1 MPQNPSILSLSKDR
15 SILRDLPLAGR
26 TGRCFDKLSMS
37 GFGWLAGCFLMMTS
51 LLPAKAQ
58 QVQQVTASEPSDI
71 SVTIY
76 RAPYR
81 NGGSISLSALGG
93 FAVVTETRT
102 VRIPAGRSS
111 LRFVGVVDGILP
123 ESAII
128 SGLPGSVIEK
138 NRDAALLSPSS
149 LMRAVRGKVV
159 TLKRTD
165 PRTGKPALVTGEII
179 SASDQGVV
187 FQTAA
192 GTESL
197 RCTGLPETFRYTSG
211 AEGLSARPTL
221 SVMTRSARPIIA
233 TVTLTYIAE
242 GFDWS
247 ANYTAHINPD
257 GKTMDIG
264 GWITLANGN
273 GMSLPNARTQIVA
286 GGLNRAYVQR
296 FYNNQP
302 QVVARCWPSQRTH
315 QIPRK
320 AERPYEL
327 VRPYFPDDFERME
340 ESDGMV
346 MTAQRRNKS
355 DMMPPPSPV
364 MAMAAPA
371 PPPPPPEQLGD
382 LKLYRVPQRTTVAGM
397 QLKQTRLVEQQGVP
411 FERIHTTAISAMN
424 YGSGTEQ
431 PAISVILRTKN
442 TKANNLGLPL
452 PAGAFVIEQ
461 DHFNRTMRIAEPL
474 LRDTAEDE
482 KIELFSGLSPDV
494 TITRRTVR
502 REGNKHWVEVEIANA
517 RPDAIT
523 FELKVPTYGF
533 QRIVEASAQWEKRDG
548 VPLFLVQLASGASVT
563 LRFAVV
569 SE

>member
-1 MPQNPSILSLSKDR
+1 MRWFAAIALT
-15 SILRDLPLAGR
+15 LA
-26 TGRCFDKLSMS
+26 
-37 GFGWLAGCFLMMTS
+37 AA
-51 LLPAKAQ
+51 LPAQAQ
-58 QVQQVTASEPSDI
+58 QVQDVAASAPSDV

-81 NGGSISLSALGG
+81 NGGSIRLDGLGG

-111 LRFVGVVDGILP
+111 VRFVGVVDGILP
-123 ESAII
+123 ESAIV
-128 SGLPGSVIEK
+128 SGLPGGVIEK

-165 PRTGKPALVTGEII
+165 PRTGKPTLVTGEII

-187 FQTAA
+187 FKTAA

-197 RCTGLPETFRYTSG
+197 RCTGMPETFRYTNG
-211 AEGLSARPTL
+211 AEGLSAKPTL
-221 SVMTRSARPIIA
+221 SVMTRSAKPIIA

-257 GKTMDIG
+257 GKTMNIG

-286 GGLNRAYVQR
+286 GGLNRSYVQR

-320 AERPYEL
+320 PERPYVL
-327 VRPYFPDDFERME
+327 VRPYSGEDYERFE
-340 ESDGMV
+340 ESDAIMV
-346 MTAQRRNKS
+346 TAQRSKGAMN
-355 DMMPPPSPV
+355 DYPPPAPV
-364 MAMAAPA
+364 AMAAPP

-397 QLKQTRLVEQQGVP
+397 QMKQTRLVEQQDVP
-411 FERIHTTAISAMN
+411 FERIHTTTVTAMN
-424 YGSGTEQ
+424 YGSGEER
-431 PAISVILRTKN
+431 PGVAVILRTKN

-452 PAGAFVIEQ
+452 PAGSFVIEQ
-461 DHFNRTMRIAEPL
+461 DHFGRTMRIAEPL
-474 LRDTAEDE
+474 LRDTAEGE
-482 KIELFSGLSPDV
+482 KIELGAGFSPDV
-494 TITRRTVR
+494 TIVRRTTR
-502 REGNKHWVEVEIANA
+502 REGNKHWVEVEISNA
-517 RPDAIT
+517 RPDEIT

-533 QRIVEASAQWEKRDG
+533 QKIVEASAQWEKRDG
-548 VPLFLVQLASGASVT
+548 VPLFLVKLASGASVT
-563 LRFAVV
+563 LRFTVLAN
-569 SE
+569 

>member
-26 TGRCFDKLSMS
+26 TRRCFDKFGMS

-51 LLPAKAQ
+51 PLPAKAQ

-81 NGGSISLSALGG
+81 NGGSINLSALGG

-211 AEGLSARPTL
+211 AEGLSAKPTL
-221 SVMTRSARPIIA
+221 SVMTRSSRPIIA

-315 QIPRK
+315 QVPRK
-320 AERPYEL
+320 PKRPYQL
-327 VRPYFPDDFERME
+327 VNPYMGVVDDGLA
-340 ESDGMV
+340 ESDNIIV
-346 MTAQRRNKS
+346 TARRRENKFS
-355 DMMPPPSPV
+355 DAPV
-364 MAMAAPA
+364 MISAAPMAA

-382 LKLYRVPQRTTVAGM
+382 LKLFRVPQRTTVAGM
-397 QLKQTRLVEQQGVP
+397 QMKQTRLVEQQGVP

-482 KIELFSGLSPDV
+482 KIELFAGLSPDV

-533 QRIVEASAQWEKRDG
+533 QKIIEASAQWEKRDG

>member
-1 MPQNPSILSLSKDR
+1 MRWFTAFALT
-15 SILRDLPLAGR
+15 LA
-26 TGRCFDKLSMS
+26 
-37 GFGWLAGCFLMMTS
+37 AA
-51 LLPAKAQ
+51 LPAQAQ
-58 QVQQVTASEPSDI
+58 QAQDVTASAPSDI

-81 NGGSISLSALGG
+81 NGGSIRLDGLGG

-123 ESAII
+123 ESAIV
-128 SGLPGSVIEK
+128 SGLPGGVIEK

-149 LMRAVRGKVV
+149 LMRASRGKIV

-165 PRTGKPALVTGEII
+165 PRTGKPMLVTGEII
-179 SASDQGVV
+179 SVSDQGVL
-187 FQTAA
+187 FKTAA

-197 RCTGLPETFRYTSG
+197 RCTGMPETFRYTSG
-211 AEGLSARPTL
+211 AEGLSAKPTL
-221 SVMTRSARPIIA
+221 SVLTRSTKAIIA

-257 GKTMDIG
+257 GKTMNIG

-286 GGLNRAYVQR
+286 GGLNRSYVQR
-296 FYNNQP
+296 FFNNQP
-302 QVVARCWPSQRTH
+302 QVVARCWPSLRTH
-315 QIPRK
+315 QIPRRP
-320 AERPYEL
+320 ERPYEL
-327 VRPYFPDDFERME
+327 VRPYSGEDYDRYE
-340 ESDGMV
+340 ESDGM
-346 MTAQRRNKS
+346 MLTAQRKNRS
-355 DMMPPPSPV
+355 DIMPPPSPV
-364 MAMAAPA
+364 MAMASPAPP

-397 QLKQTRLVEQQGVP
+397 QMKQTRLVEQQSVP
-411 FERIHTTAISAMN
+411 FDRIHTTSVSAMN
-424 YGSGTEQ
+424 YGSGEER
-431 PAISVILRTKN
+431 PSVAVILRTKN

-452 PAGAFVIEQ
+452 PAGSFVIEQ
-461 DHFNRTMRIAEPL
+461 DHFGRTMRIAEPL

-482 KIELFSGLSPDV
+482 KIELGAGFSPDV
-494 TITRRTVR
+494 TILRRTTR
-502 REGNKHWVEVEIANA
+502 REGNKHWVEVEISNA
-517 RPDAIT
+517 RPDEIT

-533 QRIVEASAQWEKRDG
+533 QKITEASAQWEKRDG
-548 VPLFLVQLASGASVT
+548 VPLFLVKLASGASVT
-563 LRFAVV
+563 LRFVV
-569 SE
+569 ASE

>member
-1 MPQNPSILSLSKDR
+1 VRWFLALCLILQ
-15 SILRDLPLAGR
+15 A
-26 TGRCFDKLSMS
+26 
-37 GFGWLAGCFLMMTS
+37 A
-51 LLPAKAQ
+51 LPAQAQ
-58 QVQQVTASEPSDI
+58 QALDVSASIPSDI

-81 NGGSISLSALGG
+81 NGGSIRLDSLGG
-93 FAVVTETRT
+93 FAVVQETRT
-102 VRIPAGRSS
+102 VRIPAGRSR
-111 LRFVGVVDGILP
+111 LRFEGVVDGILP

-128 SGLPGSVIEK
+128 TGLPGGVIEK
-138 NRDAALLSPSS
+138 NRDAALLNPSS

-165 PRTGKPALVTGEII
+165 PRTGKPMLVQGEII

-187 FQTAA
+187 FKTAA

-197 RCTGLPETFRYTSG
+197 RCTGFPETFRYSSG

-221 SVMTRSARPIIA
+221 SVMTRSAKAITA

-286 GGLNRAYVQR
+286 GGLNRSYVQK

-315 QIPRK
+315 QVPRK
-320 AERPYEL
+320 PERPYQL
-327 VRPYFPDDFERME
+327 VQPYVEGDYDKYG
-340 ESDGMV
+340 ESDEIV
-346 MTAQRRNKS
+346 LTAQHRNRGDVYPAPAPIS
-355 DMMPPPSPV
+355 
-364 MAMAAPA
+364 AMSAPAAP

-397 QLKQTRLVEQQGVP
+397 QMKQTRLVEQRGVP
-411 FERIHTTAISAMN
+411 FERIHTTAISAVN
-424 YGSGTEQ
+424 YGSGEET
-431 PAISVILRTKN
+431 PGVAVILRTKN
-442 TKANNLGLPL
+442 DKEHQLGLPL
-452 PAGAFVIEQ
+452 PSGAFVIEQ
-461 DHFNRTMRIAEPL
+461 AHWGRVMRIAEPL

-482 KIELFSGLSPDV
+482 KIELGAGYSPDV
-494 TITRRTVR
+494 TVVRRTVK

-517 RPDAIT
+517 SPNAIQ
-523 FELKVPTYGF
+523 FELKLPLYGNWK
-533 QRIVEASAQWEKRDG
+533 ILDSDSKWEKRDG
-548 VPLFLVQLASGASVT
+548 VPLFALAIPSEGTVK
-563 LRFAVV
+563 LRFTV
-569 SE
+569 SAD